1 MSSELLFDIPPP
13 SCYRTEVTSVR
24 IYLSSELEE
33 PPRDVLATVQAVQTS
48 ADRVRVREMRDDI
61 HVASHLR
68 GVLFSSLRTF
78 SDEIASVATLPRND
92 GKATMEIGETLYVT
106 NRDDFRKWLIPN
118 HQVKKEIWLIQYKK
132 ATKKPSINY
141 VEAVEEAICF
151 GWIDGL
157 EKSMDAER
165 YALRFSPRRAKSN
178 WTETNKD
185 RARKMI
191 AEGRM
196 MEAGLATLP
205 KDF

>member
-1 MSSELLFDIPPP
+1 M
-13 SCYRTEVTSVR
+13 
-24 IYLSSELEE
+24 
-33 PPRDVLATVQAVQTS
+33 
-48 ADRVRVREMRDDI
+48 
-61 HVASHLR
+61 
-68 GVLFSSLRTF
+68 
-78 SDEIASVATLPRND
+78 
-92 GKATMEIGETLYVT
+92 KIGETLYVT
-106 NRDDFRKWLIPN
+106 NRDDFRKWLLPN
-118 HQVKKEIWLIQYKK
+118 HKVKNHKVKKEIWLIQYKK

-178 WTETNKD
+178 WTDTNKE

-191 AEGRM
+191 AQGSM